1 MSARRSLT
9 RGIGELLRLLDPGLS
24 DLVRTPQNQINGEV
38 RRPPKKVISVIKKGI
53 ELRNKLVHGREET
66 VTTEDVRE
74 MLEAVRDLLYMLD
87 YYRGHGWAMER
98 LSPEVAANL
107 QEQ

>member
-1 MSARRSLT
+1 MLRNYMAQLPAR
-9 RGIGELLRLLDPGLS
+9 
-24 DLVRTPQNQINGEV
+24 NQINGEV

>member
-1 MSARRSLT
+1 M
-9 RGIGELLRLLDPGLS
+9 
-24 DLVRTPQNQINGEV
+24 
-38 RRPPKKVISVIKKGI
+38 
-53 ELRNKLVHGREET
+53 HGREET

>member
-1 MSARRSLT
+1 WIMPPRSPVM
-9 RGIGELLRLLDPGLS
+9 DMGLCNWS
-24 DLVRTPQNQINGEV
+24 EIR
-38 RRPPKKVISVIKKGI
+38 ISY
-53 ELRNKLVHGREET
+53 LVHGREET